1 MAWFLN
7 IYRCARCNRIWT
19 DEWSCMCDDECPH
32 CGIRDMSPFQS
43 EDLTELIE
51 QVGDEFVAIRSP
63 YTAEHEP
70 DYREVGRFPT
80 REKAKVFLATVE
92 AD

>member
-1 MAWFLN
+1 
-7 IYRCARCNRIWT
+7 
-19 DEWSCMCDDECPH
+19 
-32 CGIRDMSPFQS
+32 MSPFHS

-51 QVGDEFVAIRSP
+51 QDGNEFVAIRSP

-80 REKAKVFLATVE
+80 RAKALEFLASTE
-92 AD
+92 LE